1 VKPGAVVAEN
11 VSRRFRVY
19 PQRTVTLK
27 EAIVRRRHVRAQD
40 LWALRDVS
48 FSVEPGESVGLI
60 GRNGSGKT
68 TLLRLVAE
76 IFAPTAGRIEVGGS
90 VGSLLGLGAGFHPDF
105 TGRENVFLNGALHG
119 LNRRY
124 VRERMDEIVAFAEL
138 ESFIDIPVRTYSAG
152 MYMRLGFAVATH
164 LRADVLLLDEV
175 FAVGDEA
182 FQRKCFGK
190 IFEFKQR
197 GGTIFFVSHAAAAVE
212 SLCERALLLRSGR
225 LEFDGPT
232 RDAISRYQAQLAEEE
247 DPEERGSG
255 LQEWGSGEARVTD
268 LRLEDKAGDPRRQYL
283 AGEPMVV
290 LLRVEVEPSCPPP
303 QVALE
308 FHLASGVLVAAATQ
322 ELGELGWDRSGGEGW
337 LRFELDS
344 LPLADGR
351 FEVAVSLADPV
362 GGHLF
367 HRRLAAATFAV
378 YSAERPAPGLVRL
391 EGRWLPAGDAS
402 TVSAA

>member
-1 VKPGAVVAEN
+1 VKPGTVVASSL
-11 VSRRFRVY
+11 SRCFRVY

-27 EAIVRRRHVRAQD
+27 EAIIRRRHVRARD
-40 LWALRDVS
+40 IWAVQDVS
-48 FSVEPGESVGLI
+48 FDVEPGESVGVI

-68 TLLRLVAE
+68 TLLRLIAG
-76 IFAPTAGRIEVGGS
+76 IFAPTEGTVEIGGE

-105 TGRENVFLNGALHG
+105 TGRENVYLNGALHG
-119 LNRRY
+119 LSRKF
-124 VRERMDEIVAFAEL
+124 VRERLDEIVAFAEL
-138 ESFIDIPVRTYSAG
+138 ESFVDVPVRTYSAG

-212 SLCERALLLRSGR
+212 SMCERALFLRAGR

-232 RDAISRYQAQLAEEE
+232 RDAIDRYQALLAAEE
-247 DPEERGSG
+247 DPEERAAG
-255 LQEWGSGEARVTD
+255 LQEWGSGEARITD
-268 LRLEDKAGDPRRQYL
+268 VRLEDDAGEPRRQYL
-283 AGEPMVV
+283 TGEPLAVR
-290 LLRVEVEPSCPPP
+290 LRAHVDPSLPPP
-303 QVALE
+303 RVAIEL
-308 FHLASGVLVAAATQ
+308 HAAGGGLVGASTQ
-322 ELGELGWDRSGGEGW
+322 ELSALPWDGGDCW

-344 LPLADGR
+344 LPLGDGR
-351 FEVAVSLADPV
+351 FDLAVSLADPAH
-362 GGHLF
+362 GRLY
-367 HRRLAAATFAV
+367 HRRLAAASFVV
-378 YSAERPAPGLVRL
+378 YSEEPAAAGLVRL
-391 EGRWLPAGDAS
+391 DGRWSLVEGAS

>member
-1 VKPGAVVAEN
+1 VKPGAVVAAN

-27 EAIVRRRHVRAQD
+27 EAILRRRHMRARD
-40 LWALRDVS
+40 VWAVRDVS
-48 FSVEPGESVGLI
+48 FSVEPGESVGVV

-68 TLLRLVAE
+68 TLLRLIAR
-76 IFAPTAGRIEVGGS
+76 IFSPTDGRVDVGGS

-105 TGRENVFLNGALHG
+105 TGRENVYLNGALHG
-119 LNRRY
+119 LSRRF

-138 ESFIDIPVRTYSAG
+138 ENFIDVPVRTYSAG

-164 LRADVLLLDEV
+164 LQPDVLLLDEV

-190 IFEFKQR
+190 IFEFKRR
-197 GGTIFFVSHAAAAVE
+197 GGTIFFVSHSAAAVE

-225 LEFDGPT
+225 LELDGST
-232 RDAISRYQAQLAEEE
+232 HDAITRYQALLAEEE
-247 DPEERGSG
+247 DPEERGAG
-255 LQEWGSGEARVTD
+255 LQEWGSGEARVTEI
-268 LRLEDKAGDPRRQYL
+268 RLEDEAGEPRRQYL
-283 AGEPMVV
+283 VGEPLVL
-290 LLRVEVEPSCPPP
+290 LLRVQVEPSCPPP

-308 FHLASGVLVAAATQ
+308 LHLAGGGLVAASTQ
-322 ELGELGWDRSGGEGW
+322 ELGELGWDRGGDCW

-351 FEVAVSLADPV
+351 FDVAVSLSDPA
-362 GGHLF
+362 GGHLY
-367 HRRLAAATFAV
+367 HRRLGAASFVVYSEEAAAG
-378 YSAERPAPGLVRL
+378 GLVRL
-391 EGRWLPAGDAS
+391 EGRWSLAGDVS